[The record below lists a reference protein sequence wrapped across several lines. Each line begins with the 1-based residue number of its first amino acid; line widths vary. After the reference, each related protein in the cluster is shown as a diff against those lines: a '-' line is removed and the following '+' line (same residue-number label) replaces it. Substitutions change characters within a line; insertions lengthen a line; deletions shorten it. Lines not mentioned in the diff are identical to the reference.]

1 MTSTTSHPGAPAREP
16 APGDVLW
23 LSRAD
28 VRAAMG
34 GSIRPYVEALRG
46 ALSLHAAGDTAQ
58 PLKPYLR
65 WRENGHIADR
75 IIAMPGYVGGSEPI
89 AGIKWIGSKHDNPSA
104 RGIPRASAVIVLNDA
119 ETHFPVAI
127 MEGGEISGMRTAGV
141 SVLACE
147 LLARPGFSSV
157 ALVGCGFIGR
167 LHALGLLEVFGS
179 IRSLR
184 LYDHERAAAEG
195 LARELADRNEAAAGA
210 PAAEPTH
217 RKEAAAET
225 PAAQPA
231 PPGLDVRVC
240 ASAEEAVLGAEVV
253 VPCTVADAPYIPFD
267 WLAPGVF
274 VSNISL
280 MDVEPDAYVRVDKLV
295 VDDWD
300 QCNREGK
307 TLHTLVQEGRF
318 SRDRLHAELGD
329 VVRRVVPGRESPD
342 ERIMLSPMG
351 MAIEDVACAAA
362 VYRHARAQ
370 GTGTWLALE

>member
-1 MTSTTSHPGAPAREP
+1 MTSTTSQPGAPSREP

-46 ALSLHAAGDTAQ
+46 ALALHASGDTAQ

-75 IIAMPGYVGGSEPI
+75 IIAMPGYVGGSDPI
-89 AGIKWIGSKHDNPSA
+89 AGIKWIGSKHDNPSL

-141 SVLACE
+141 TVLACS
-147 LLARPGFSSV
+147 LFARSGFSSV

-184 LYDHERAAAEG
+184 LYDHERAAAEA
-195 LARELADRNEAAAGA
+195 LAAELADR
-210 PAAEPTH
+210 
-217 RKEAAAET
+217 
-225 PAAQPA
+225 
-231 PPGLDVRVC
+231 DVSVSVC
-240 ASAEEAVLGAEVV
+240 ASAEEAVRDAEVV
-253 VPCTVADAPYIPFD
+253 VPCTVADAPYIPFE

-280 MDVEPDAYVRVDKLV
+280 MDVDPDAYVRVDKLV

-307 TLHTLVQEGRF
+307 TLHKLVEEGRF
-318 SRDRLHAELGD
+318 SRERLHAELGD
-329 VVRRVVPGRESPD
+329 VVRGARPGRESPD

-362 VYRHARAQ
+362 VYRHARTQ
-370 GTGTWLALE
+370 GAGTWLTLE

>member
-1 MTSTTSHPGAPAREP
+1 MTSTRSHPSAPGREP
-16 APGDVLW
+16 SPGDVLY

-46 ALSLHAAGDTAQ
+46 ALALHAEGATAQ

-89 AGIKWIGSKHDNPSA
+89 AGIKWIGSKHDNPA
-104 RGIPRASAVIVLNDA
+104 VRGIPRASAVIVLNDP

-141 SVLACE
+141 TVLACE
-147 LLARPGFSSV
+147 LLARSGFASV

-167 LHALGLLEVFGS
+167 LHALGLLEAFPS
-179 IRSLR
+179 IRSLYLFDREEEAARR
-184 LYDHERAAAEG
+184 LAAE
-195 LARELADRNEAAAGA
+195 LAGR
-210 PAAEPTH
+210 
-217 RKEAAAET
+217 
-225 PAAQPA
+225 
-231 PPGLDVRVC
+231 DVSVTVC
-240 ASAEEAVLGAEVV
+240 ASAEEAVRAGEVV
-253 VPCTVADAPYIPFD
+253 VPCTVTDAPYIPFD

-280 MDVEPDAYVRVDKLV
+280 MDVEPEVYVAVDKLV
-295 VDDWD
+295 VDDWE
-300 QCNREGK
+300 QCNRERK
-307 TLHTLVQEGRF
+307 TLNTLVLEGRF
-318 SRDRLHAELGD
+318 SRERLHAELGD
-329 VVRRVVPGRESPD
+329 VVRGARPGREDPD

-362 VYRHARAQ
+362 VYRHARERGA
-370 GTGTWLALE
+370 GTWLTLE

>member
-1 MTSTTSHPGAPAREP
+1 MSSTRTQPGAPAREP

-23 LSRAD
+23 LSRSD

-34 GSIRPYVEALRG
+34 GSIRPYVEALRE
-46 ALSLHAAGDTAQ
+46 ALALHAEGSTAQ

-75 IIAMPGYVGGSEPI
+75 IIAMPGYVGGEEPI
-89 AGIKWIGSKHDNPSA
+89 AGIKWIGSKHDNPA
-104 RGIPRASAVIVLNDA
+104 LRGIPRASAVIVLNDA
-119 ETHFPVAI
+119 ETHFPVAL

-141 SVLACE
+141 TVLACE
-147 LLARPGFSSV
+147 LFARDGFQRV

-167 LHALGLLEVFGS
+167 LHALGLLEVFPS
-179 IRSLR
+179 IRSLA
-184 LYDHERAAAEG
+184 LYDHDRAAAER
-195 LARELADRNEAAAGA
+195 LAAELANHEEADAERL
-210 PAAEPTH
+210 AAEPARPEVH
-217 RKEAAAET
+217 
-225 PAAQPA
+225 
-231 PPGLDVRVC
+231 VC
-240 ASAEEAVLGAEVV
+240 ASAEEAVRGAEVV
-253 VPCTVADAPYIPFD
+253 VPCTVADTPYIPYD

-280 MDVEPDAYVRVDKLV
+280 MDVDPEAYVQVDKLV

-307 TLHTLVQEGRF
+307 TLHTLVAEGRF

-329 VVRRVVPGRESPD
+329 VVRGARPGRESAD

-351 MAIEDVACAAA
+351 MAIEDVACAAT
-362 VYRHARAQ
+362 VYRHARAH
-370 GTGTWLALE
+370 GAGTWLTLE

>member
-1 MTSTTSHPGAPAREP
+1 
-16 APGDVLW
+16 VLY
-23 LSRAD
+23 LNRAD

-34 GSIRPYVEALRG
+34 GSIRPYVEALRD
-46 ALSLHAAGDTAQ
+46 ALALHAQGSTAQ

-75 IIAMPGYVGGSEPI
+75 IIAMPGYVGGSAPI
-89 AGIKWIGSKHDNPSA
+89 AGIKWIGSKHDNPSL

-127 MEGGEISGMRTAGV
+127 MEGGEVSGMRTAGV
-141 SVLACE
+141 TVLACS
-147 LLARPGFSSV
+147 LLAREGFSSV

-184 LYDHERAAAEG
+184 LYDHERTAAEA
-195 LARELADRNEAAAGA
+195 LATELTDREEAAAGA
-210 PAAEPTH
+210 LAAESA
-217 RKEAAAET
+217 R
-225 PAAQPA
+225 
-231 PPGLDVRVC
+231 PGLEVRVC
-240 ASAEEAVLGAEVV
+240 ASAEEAVRGAEVV
-253 VPCTVADAPYIPFD
+253 VPCTVADTPYIPFD

-307 TLHTLVQEGRF
+307 TLHTLVAEGRF

-329 VVRRVVPGRESPD
+329 VVRGARLGRESAD

-362 VYRHARAQ
+362 AYRRARERGA
-370 GTGTWLALE
+370 GTWLTLE

>member
-1 MTSTTSHPGAPAREP
+1 
-16 APGDVLW
+16 
-23 LSRAD
+23 
-28 VRAAMG
+28 
-34 GSIRPYVEALRG
+34 
-46 ALSLHAAGDTAQ
+46 
-58 PLKPYLR
+58 
-65 WRENGHIADR
+65 
-75 IIAMPGYVGGSEPI
+75 
-89 AGIKWIGSKHDNPSA
+89 
-104 RGIPRASAVIVLNDA
+104 
-119 ETHFPVAI
+119 

-147 LLARPGFSSV
+147 LFARPGFERV

-167 LHALGLLEVFGS
+167 LHALGLLETFASV
-179 IRSLR
+179 RSLA

-195 LARELADRNEAAAGA
+195 LAAELVGRERPTAGALAAELAR
-210 PAAEPTH
+210 
-217 RKEAAAET
+217 
-225 PAAQPA
+225 
-231 PPGLDVRVC
+231 PGLEVRVC
-240 ASAEEAVLGAEVV
+240 SSAEEAVRDAEVV
-253 VPCTVADAPYIPFD
+253 VPCTVADTPYIPYA

-280 MDVEPDAYVRVDKLV
+280 MDVDPDAYVRVDKLV

-307 TLHTLVQEGRF
+307 TLHTLVQEGRY

-329 VVRRVVPGRESPD
+329 VVRGVRPGRESPD

-370 GTGTWLALE
+370 GAGTWLTLE

>member
-1 MTSTTSHPGAPAREP
+1 MASTTSQPGAPAHEP

-23 LSRAD
+23 LGRAD

-46 ALSLHAAGDTAQ
+46 ALALHAGGDTAQ

-75 IIAMPGYVGGSEPI
+75 IIAMPGYVGGADPI
-89 AGIKWIGSKHDNPSA
+89 AGIKWIGSKHDNPSL

-119 ETHFPVAI
+119 ETHFPVAM

-147 LLARPGFSSV
+147 LFAREGFSSV

-167 LHALGLLEVFGS
+167 LHALGLLEVFDS
-179 IRSLR
+179 VRSLR
-184 LYDHERAAAEG
+184 LYDRERAAAEA
-195 LARELADRNEAAAGA
+195 LAAELTDRDEAAEHALATQPADRDEAAAGA
-210 PAAEPTH
+210 LAAEPA
-217 RKEAAAET
+217 R
-225 PAAQPA
+225 
-231 PPGLDVRVC
+231 PGLEVRVC
-240 ASAEEAVLGAEVV
+240 ASAEEAVRGAEVV
-253 VPCTVADAPYIPFD
+253 VPCTVASEPYIPFE

-280 MDVEPDAYVRVDKLV
+280 MDVDPDAYVRVDKLV

-318 SRDRLHAELGD
+318 SRERLHAELGD
-329 VVRRVVPGRESPD
+329 VVRGARPGRESAD

-370 GTGTWLALE
+370 GAGTWLTLE